1 MRTQIQIGSGNR
13 VDPRKR
19 NSNQHCPRLV
29 LFLCMRDSDFCIIP
43 LKKETATK
51 FNKLVFSS
59 KKKKSQGFCWGS
71 FRFFSRSNDE
81 VASEYVLKVS
91 ELHTRPHVNIE
102 D

>member
-59 KKKKSQGFCWGS
+59 KKKKKVKASAGEVS
-71 FRFFSRSNDE
+71 DFFLGVMMKWLQNMSSKSVNFT
-81 VASEYVLKVS
+81 LG
-91 ELHTRPHVNIE
+91 HT
-102 D
+102 